1 MRLPKFSMRIVSPS
15 KRTLPSRINS
25 RTIATVSRV
34 RVSGF
39 LYAMPCS
46 GSTCT
51 LWLDPSPRM
60 NRPPDMS
67 ADRGR
72 GHRDRRCGADENAA
86 DAGAEKDA
94 RGPEKSRTKTLDP
107 ETGPRAGR
115 LGGASALGGGRQAER
130 LVTENRDGG

>member
-1 MRLPKFSMRIVSPS
+1 MAWRRIRIAMRIVAPS
-15 KRTLPSRINS
+15 KRTRPSRINS

-39 LYAMPCS
+39 PYTTPCW

-67 ADRGR
+67 ATVEAAIAIV
-72 GHRDRRCGADENAA
+72 GAV
-86 DAGAEKDA
+86 
-94 RGPEKSRTKTLDP
+94 RTKTLLILVP
-107 ETGPRAGR
+107 SWMREVRMA
-115 LGGASALGGGRQAER
+115 QAAR
-130 LVTENRDGG
+130 IANWSPP